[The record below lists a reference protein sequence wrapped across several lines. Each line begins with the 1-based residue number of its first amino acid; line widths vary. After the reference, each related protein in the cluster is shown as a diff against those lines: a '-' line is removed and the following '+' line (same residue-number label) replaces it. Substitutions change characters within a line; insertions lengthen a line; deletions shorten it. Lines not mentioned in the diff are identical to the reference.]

1 MHELEYSPAFQ
12 IIFALFIDWITPEA
26 WRQDIR
32 LSGERLIQRLEYG
45 LYIAHASEQERMQ
58 QGVLAVVMTL
68 IPLTALMYLLV
79 SAPLIGWLVNC
90 MLLGL
95 CLGWSRQRRYIPS
108 LTAALQQNELIHAR
122 YLIERMNPATRK
134 GELQEPDTGADLLI
148 ANTIRWTLDCGCHR
162 LLGVIFWFLL
172 LGGPGAVIYR
182 LLLEFRDH
190 WTLQHHRYQS
200 FGRPA
205 AVLAKLFDWAPL
217 HLTVLTYSLAGRARQ
232 SWQSLRHQNPDY
244 PVHINQHDL
253 ITAGCGSMGIVLAPN
268 TQQSNDKPV
277 YSTSPLRPAVAGDCE
292 RARNLL
298 NICCLG
304 WLVIISLG
312 HFL

>member
-1 MHELEYSPAFQ
+1 MHELEYSPTFQ
-12 IIFALFIDWITPEA
+12 IMFALFIDWMIPEA
-26 WRQDIR
+26 WRQDMR

-58 QGVLAVVMTL
+58 QGVLAIFMTL
-68 IPLTALMYLLV
+68 IPLTALMFLLV
-79 SAPLIGWLVNC
+79 SAPLIGWLINC
-90 MLLGL
+90 TLLGL

-108 LTAALQQNELIHAR
+108 ITTALQQSEMIHAR
-122 YLIERMNPATRK
+122 YLIERMNPAARK
-134 GELQEPDTGADLLI
+134 GELQDPDSGADLLI
-148 ANTIRWTLDCGCHR
+148 ANTICWTLESGCHR
-162 LLGVIFWFLL
+162 LLGVIFWFML
-172 LGGPGAVIYR
+172 LGGPGAIIYR

-205 AVLAKLFDWAPL
+205 AILAKLFDLVPL
-217 HLTVLTYSLAGRARQ
+217 HLTVLTYGLAGQTRP
-232 SWQSLRHQNPDY
+232 SWRSLRYYNPEY
-244 PVHINQHDL
+244 PIHVNQQDL
-253 ITAGCGSMGIVLAPN
+253 ISAGCGSMGIMLTSEEQAKE
-268 TQQSNDKPV
+268 KPACS
-277 YSTSPLRPAVAGDCE
+277 STHRPAVAGDCE